1 MPEQCAMKSDR
12 HADRTADFC
21 AAVGAL
27 GITAVVAFACAG
39 GFFAGSTGCAGSA
52 GAVVTA
58 GGADSPVTADLHAG
72 DKSVAFACRQSTI
85 SGLVGAIQ
93 EQCAAMSSNVQARR
107 TAFNRSSC
115 DAAAGVC
122 SGAAAGVTVSVAA
135 GVSAEAGAVAGL
147 AVTAS
152 MAVLHDDERL
162 S

>member
-12 HADRTADFC
+12 HAERTADFC

-58 GGADSPVTADLHAG
+58 VGAEVTADLHPG

-93 EQCAAMSSNVQARR
+93 EQCAAMSSNVHARR

-122 SGAAAGVTVSVAA
+122 SGAAAGGTVSAAA
-135 GVSAEAGAVAGL
+135 GVSAEAGAAAGL
-147 AVTAS
+147 RVTAS